1 MRMNRI
7 EDIAGRIKR
16 LREDKGLS
24 QKALAELCGWA
35 SQSRIGNYE
44 SGTRSVSVDDATVI
58 AKALGVAPA
67 ELLFGDDYKGP
78 YKPGDKY
85 QIGRAHV

>member
-1 MRMNRI
+1 MRMNRT
-7 EDIAGRIKR
+7 ETIAARIKR

-44 SGTRSVSVDDATVI
+44 SGTRSVSVDDAEVI

-67 ELLFGDDYKGP
+67 ELLLATTIRDNTSQGKVSVD
-78 YKPGDKY
+78 
-85 QIGRAHV
+85 